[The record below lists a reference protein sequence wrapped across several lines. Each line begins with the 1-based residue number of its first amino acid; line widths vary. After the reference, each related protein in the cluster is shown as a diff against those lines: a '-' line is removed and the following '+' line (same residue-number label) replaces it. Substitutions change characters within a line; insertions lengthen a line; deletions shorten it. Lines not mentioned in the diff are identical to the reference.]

1 MCPPPIVVPLHP
13 QDHDLNKDQLT
24 VREVNCL
31 QTNFRFIDF
40 EDKIKKKNVSI
51 FLCKTLTTYLTPG
64 YYDLNTLESEDAS
77 TQVLAF
83 LAEWFLRRFL

>member
-40 EDKIKKKNVSI
+40 EDKIKKKMSQYFYVK
-51 FLCKTLTTYLTPG
+51 L
-64 YYDLNTLESEDAS
+64 
-77 TQVLAF
+77 
-83 LAEWFLRRFL
+83 